1 MVSLDAG
8 GCSVEPVNFTQRT
21 WLCIVARLFARLFG
35 LPGNKLEVR
44 GKVVGLD
51 QQDNGLL

>member
-1 MVSLDAG
+1 MVSFGITEVG

-35 LPGNKLEVR
+35 LPGSLGCPALRVAR
-44 GKVVGLD
+44 
-51 QQDNGLL
+51 Q